1 MAVTPHPVPQVLRR
15 TASPIRVLIA
25 EDSYLV
31 REGIR
36 RIVEEDPGLEV
47 AGLCG
52 DLPSLL
58 ADVDRIQP
66 DVVLTDIRMPPDE
79 TDEGIRAASQLR
91 DSHPGLAVVVLS
103 QHDEPEYALDLLA
116 KGARA
121 RAYLL
126 KDRILQPGQLAA
138 AIRKVAG
145 GGVVIDEQVVET
157 LIRARHQA
165 RRSAVNEL
173 TRRETEVLSEMA
185 QGRNNEA
192 IATNLHMSVAGVEK
206 HINVIFSKLG
216 LSGDQEIHRR
226 VTAVL
231 MYLSDQS

>member
-1 MAVTPHPVPQVLRR
+1 MLRR
-15 TASPIRVLIA
+15 AASPIRVLIA

-47 AGLCG
+47 AGVCG
-52 DLPSLL
+52 DLASLL

-66 DVVLTDIRMPPDE
+66 EVVLTDIRMPPDE
-79 TDEGIRAASQLR
+79 TDEGIRAASLLR
-91 DSHPGLAVVVLS
+91 DSHPGLAVIVLT
-103 QHDEPEYALDLLA
+103 QHDEPEYALSLLA

-121 RAYLL
+121 RGYLL
-126 KDRILQPGQLAA
+126 KDRILEPGQLAA
-138 AIRKVAG
+138 AILKVAA

-157 LIRARHQA
+157 LVRASHGP
-165 RRSAVNEL
+165 RRSAIDEL
-173 TRRETEVLSEMA
+173 TRREAEVLSEMA
-185 QGRNNEA
+185 RGRNNEA
-192 IATNLHMSVAGVEK
+192 IAAALHMSVAGVEK

-216 LSGDQEIHRR
+216 LSGEQEIHRR
-226 VTAVL
+226 VRAVL